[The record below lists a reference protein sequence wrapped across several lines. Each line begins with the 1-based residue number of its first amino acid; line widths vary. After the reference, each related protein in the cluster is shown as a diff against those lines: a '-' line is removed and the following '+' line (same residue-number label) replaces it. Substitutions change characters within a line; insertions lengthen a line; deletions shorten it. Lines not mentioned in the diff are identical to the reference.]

1 MNLSAARARSLP
13 LEAWPDAP
21 RGDAEAP
28 NHLHRPVSTRRRS
41 PAMPCATSLPGGVRG
56 HDHAGQ

>member
-1 MNLSAARARSLP
+1 MSLIQARARSLP
-13 LEAWPDAP
+13 PNAWPDVP

-41 PAMPCATSLPGGVRG
+41 PAIPCATSIPGEVRG
-56 HDHAGQ
+56 RDLAGP